1 MPQDE
6 DGQVGDASDPDSDPD
21 DTAGGPGE
29 DLRSDADLIARLR
42 GRGADRDST
51 DAFATLYGRHQQAAR
66 ALARQLARSPA
77 DADDLVA
84 GAFTRMLEIL
94 RAGRGPTEAFRAY
107 LLTSVR
113 HLAYDRSRA
122 ERRLDLTDDIADV
135 HGIDPDGTIV
145 PFTDPALAGLE
156 RTLAARAFATLPE
169 RWQAVLW
176 HLEVEGDSPTDIAPL
191 FGLTANAVSAL
202 GYRAREGL
210 RQAYLQEHLASG
222 SGRWDRRHRETGE
235 KLGAYT
241 RGGLARREAQRVEA
255 HLAECGECRAL
266 ADELRDVNAGMIRSV
281 VAPLVLGAGLVGYLA
296 SRGSTGPLAF
306 DASTGELAVAGGG
319 ALGVLGALTG
329 ITGAPRPAAPARIG
343 VAGALGLAGVVG
355 VAAFVVGDVVEPP
368 ASPPQAAPG
377 LALPPRAAPGLALPP
392 MALLPPRLPGAPV
405 APPLSPPSPLSP
417 PAPTSVP
424 RDPALAVP
432 DLAGPGVGEA
442 GGTGSASDRSAPTV
456 SAGRVSD
463 GTGRTATRSS
473 SDPSPRSAD
482 RTPARSAARSAPASS
497 GGRDGDSAAR
507 PATAAL
513 VVLAPDRTRRAGTDC
528 AVTTRLPALG
538 SAGLVC
544 PTGRPEREASLDS
557 RR

>member
-1 MPQDE
+1 MPRDE
-6 DGQVGDASDPDSDPD
+6 DGQVGDASEPAD
-21 DTAGGPGE
+21 DGADDAGRPGE
-29 DLRSDADLIARLR
+29 DLRSDGELIARLR

-176 HLEVEGDSPTDIAPL
+176 HLEVEGDSPADIAPL

-222 SGRWDRRHRETGE
+222 SGRWGRRHRETGE

-306 DASTGELAVAGGG
+306 DASTGELAIAGGG

-329 ITGAPRPAAPARIG
+329 ITGAPRPAPHRLG

-377 LALPPRAAPGLALPP
+377 LALPP
-392 MALLPPRLPGAPV
+392 MALLPPRLPGVPPMVPTSPMFPAPV
-405 APPLSPPSPLSP
+405 PL
-417 PAPTSVP
+417 
-424 RDPALAVP
+424 DPALAVP
-432 DLAGPGVGEA
+432 DLAGPGAGES
-442 GGTGSASDRSAPTV
+442 GGSGRTTSRVAATV
-456 SAGRVSD
+456 SAGAVSA
-463 GTGRTATRSS
+463 GTGRTAARSS
-473 SDPSPRSAD
+473 SDRTSARSAG
-482 RTPARSAARSAPASS
+482 PSAARSAPASA
-497 GGRDGDSAAR
+497 GGPDGESAAR

-513 VVLAPDRTRRAGTDC
+513 VVLAPERSRRADAPDC
-528 AVTTRLPALG
+528 AVTTRLPVLG

-544 PTGRPEREASLDS
+544 PTGRAEREASLDS
-557 RR
+557 PR

>member
-6 DGQVGDASDPDSDPD
+6 DGQVGDASDPD
-21 DTAGGPGE
+21 DTADDRHAGRPGE
-29 DLRSDADLIARLR
+29 DLRSDAELIARLR
-42 GRGADRDST
+42 GRARDRDST

-176 HLEVEGDSPTDIAPL
+176 HLEVEGDSPADIAPL

-222 SGRWDRRHRETGE
+222 SGRWDRRHRATGE

-306 DASTGELAVAGGG
+306 DASTGELAIAGGG

-329 ITGAPRPAAPARIG
+329 ITGAPRPAAPTRIG

-368 ASPPQAAPG
+368 ASPPPAAPG
-377 LALPPRAAPGLALPP
+377 LALPSRPRRGSPCRPWRCCRRDCPVCRPHLPT
-392 MALLPPRLPGAPV
+392 
-405 APPLSPPSPLSP
+405 SPLF
-417 PAPTSVP
+417 PTPVP

-432 DLAGPGVGEA
+432 DLAGPGAGEA
-442 GGTGSASDRSAPTV
+442 GGTGGTGGRAAATV
-456 SAGRVSD
+456 SAGAGRTAA
-463 GTGRTATRSS
+463 GTGRTAARSS
-473 SDPSPRSAD
+473 SDPTPRAAD
-482 RTPARSAARSAPASS
+482 RTPARSADRIPVRSAARSAS
-497 GGRDGDSAAR
+497 GVGG
-507 PATAAL
+507 
-513 VVLAPDRTRRAGTDC
+513 RTRRGVRGAPRHRGAGG
-528 AVTTRLPALG
+528 P
-538 SAGLVC
+538 
-544 PTGRPEREASLDS
+544 RPGAHTPGA
-557 RR
+557 RRTAP